1 MVEAGI
7 GLGLLLGALALVAL
21 PAVPG
26 MWGAA
31 ALTCLSMIVGVLAS
45 AVYHHRLRKFLR
57 GRGAL
62 PRGWWLHPTPH
73 HRVLD
78 DDPRARERVLTP
90 FYVGV
95 VCAASSLVCAF
106 SGAIFA
112 ARWIWTPAAM

>member
-31 ALTCLSMIVGVLAS
+31 TLTVLSIIVGMLAS
-45 AVYHHRLRKFLR
+45 AVYHHRLRQFLR

-62 PRGWWLHPTPH
+62 PRGGGCI
-73 HRVLD
+73 
-78 DDPRARERVLTP
+78 PRLITGPSTTTLRPV
-90 FYVGV
+90 
-95 VCAASSLVCAF
+95 
-106 SGAIFA
+106 SGC
-112 ARWIWTPAAM
+112 